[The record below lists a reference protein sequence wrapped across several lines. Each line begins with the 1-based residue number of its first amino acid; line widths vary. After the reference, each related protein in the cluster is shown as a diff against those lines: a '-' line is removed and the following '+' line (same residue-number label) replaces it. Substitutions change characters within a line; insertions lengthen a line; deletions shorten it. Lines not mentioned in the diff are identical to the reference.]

1 MSANGRVGIKG
12 ISKKEEKITTFRKEK
27 DKTYTKITKIMT
39 RDISTGGI
47 KYLKRNNPVI
57 EEGPYKLVAD
67 SESYDEKL
75 EYEDLN
81 GENVSLYFKRIVVEL
96 TDETG

>member
-12 ISKKEEKITTFRKEK
+12 ISRKEEKIITFRKEK

-39 RDISTGGI
+39 RDITTGAI
-47 KYLKRNNPVI
+47 KHLKRNNPVV
-57 EEGPYKLVAD
+57 EEGPYKLVAN
-67 SESYDEKL
+67 SENYDEKL

-81 GENVSLYFKRIVVEL
+81 GENVALYFKRIITEA
-96 TDETG
+96 EHEPG